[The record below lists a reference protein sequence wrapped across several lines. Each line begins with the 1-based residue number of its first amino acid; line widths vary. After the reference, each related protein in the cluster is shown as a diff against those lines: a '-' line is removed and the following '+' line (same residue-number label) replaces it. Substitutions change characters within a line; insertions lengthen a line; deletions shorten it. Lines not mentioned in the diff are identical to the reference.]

1 MTSIVKKKITAE
13 STEAIQ
19 VFVRVRPPLQR
30 EILENNGETALAVSF
45 LAKDE
50 IRVKSKTRD
59 ARCKFDHV
67 FPPQTTQENVYN
79 KIKDCAQNC
88 IDGFN
93 STCFAYGLRNGLKH
107 L

>member
-79 KIKDCAQNC
+79 KTHWLLIVTYLVAAIAVFLLISNA
-88 IDGFN
+88 G
-93 STCFAYGLRNGLKH
+93 
-107 L
+107 

>member
-45 LAKDE
+45 LAKD
-50 IRVKSKTRD
+50 
-59 ARCKFDHV
+59 
-67 FPPQTTQENVYN
+67 
-79 KIKDCAQNC
+79 
-88 IDGFN
+88 
-93 STCFAYGLRNGLKH
+93 
-107 L
+107 